1 MTVKELYE
9 RAKSLMFEKQSS
21 KDYDNYYIPW
31 TNVLLSENFDLENS
45 LLLRD
50 GEDALDEIPMVTSDT
65 DELPYHDVINYEILP
80 YGLAANF
87 FIDDD
92 LSKYDIFHTYYQ
104 NAQMKYMKGNE
115 VSICLSCFHC
125 VIEIHIQ

>member
-31 TNVLLSENFDLENS
+31 TNVLLSENFVLENS

-50 GEDALDEIPMVTSDT
+50 GEDELDEIPMVTSDT

-104 NAQMKYMKGNE
+104 NAQMKYMRGNE
-115 VSICLSCFHC
+115 VS
-125 VIEIHIQ
+125 VTDVYGD

>member
-50 GEDALDEIPMVTSDT
+50 GEDALNEIPMVTSDT

-115 VSICLSCFHC
+115 VSITD
-125 VIEIHIQ
+125 VYGD

>member
-50 GEDALDEIPMVTSDT
+50 GEDVLDEIPMVTSDT

-115 VSICLSCFHC
+115 VSITD
-125 VIEIHIQ
+125 VYGD

>member
-50 GEDALDEIPMVTSDT
+50 GEDSLDEIPMVTSDT

-115 VSICLSCFHC
+115 VSITD
-125 VIEIHIQ
+125 VYGD

>member
-50 GEDALDEIPMVTSDT
+50 GEDALDEIPMVMSDT

-115 VSICLSCFHC
+115 VSITD
-125 VIEIHIQ
+125 VYGD

>member
-65 DELPYHDVINYEILP
+65 DELPYHDIINYEILP

-115 VSICLSCFHC
+115 VSITD
-125 VIEIHIQ
+125 VYGD

>member
-21 KDYDNYYIPW
+21 MDYDNYYIPW

-115 VSICLSCFHC
+115 VSITD
-125 VIEIHIQ
+125 VYGD

>member
-45 LLLRD
+45 LLIRD

-87 FIDDD
+87 FIDVD

-115 VSICLSCFHC
+115 VSITD
-125 VIEIHIQ
+125 VYGD

>member
-45 LLLRD
+45 LLLRE

-115 VSICLSCFHC
+115 VSITD
-125 VIEIHIQ
+125 VYGD

>member
-1 MTVKELYE
+1 MTVRELYE

-65 DELPYHDVINYEILP
+65 DELPYHDIINYEILP

-115 VSICLSCFHC
+115 VSITD
-125 VIEIHIQ
+125 VYGD

>member
-21 KDYDNYYIPW
+21 KDYDNYYVPW

-115 VSICLSCFHC
+115 VSITD
-125 VIEIHIQ
+125 VYGD

>member
-45 LLLRD
+45 LLLRG

-115 VSICLSCFHC
+115 VSITD
-125 VIEIHIQ
+125 VYGD

>member
-50 GEDALDEIPMVTSDT
+50 GEDALDEIPIVTSDT

-115 VSICLSCFHC
+115 VSITD
-125 VIEIHIQ
+125 VYGD

>member
-9 RAKSLMFEKQSS
+9 RAKSLMFEKSSS

-31 TNVLLSENFDLENS
+31 TNILLSENFDLENS
-45 LLLRD
+45 LLVRD
-50 GEDALDEIPMVTSDT
+50 GDSELDEIPTVENDT

-115 VSICLSCFHC
+115 VS
-125 VIEIHIQ
+125 VTDVYGD

>member
-104 NAQMKYMKGNE
+104 NAQIKYMRGNE
-115 VSICLSCFHC
+115 VS
-125 VIEIHIQ
+125 VTDVYGD

>member
-50 GEDALDEIPMVTSDT
+50 GEDAIDEIPMVTSDT

-115 VSICLSCFHC
+115 VSITD
-125 VIEIHIQ
+125 VYGD

>member
-21 KDYDNYYIPW
+21 KDYDNYYIAW

-115 VSICLSCFHC
+115 VSITD
-125 VIEIHIQ
+125 VYGD

>member
-115 VSICLSCFHC
+115 VAITD
-125 VIEIHIQ
+125 VYGD

>member
-45 LLLRD
+45 LLIRD

-87 FIDDD
+87 FIDDN

-115 VSICLSCFHC
+115 VSITD
-125 VIEIHIQ
+125 VYGD

>member
-50 GEDALDEIPMVTSDT
+50 GEDALDEIPMVTSYT
-65 DELPYHDVINYEILP
+65 DELPYHDVINYQILP

-115 VSICLSCFHC
+115 VSITD
-125 VIEIHIQ
+125 VYGD

>member
-87 FIDDD
+87 FMDDD

-115 VSICLSCFHC
+115 VSITD
-125 VIEIHIQ
+125 VYGD

>member
-21 KDYDNYYIPW
+21 KDYDNYYITW

-115 VSICLSCFHC
+115 VSITD
-125 VIEIHIQ
+125 VYGD

>member
-50 GEDALDEIPMVTSDT
+50 GEDALDEIPMVTNDT

-80 YGLAANF
+80 FGLAANF

-115 VSICLSCFHC
+115 VSITD
-125 VIEIHIQ
+125 VYGD

>member
-115 VSICLSCFHC
+115 VS
-125 VIEIHIQ
+125 VTDVYGD

>member
-104 NAQMKYMKGNE
+104 NAQMKYMRGNE
-115 VSICLSCFHC
+115 VSITD
-125 VIEIHIQ
+125 VYGD

>member
-9 RAKSLMFEKQSS
+9 RAKSLIFEKQSS

-115 VSICLSCFHC
+115 VSITD
-125 VIEIHIQ
+125 VYGD

>member
-104 NAQMKYMKGNE
+104 NAQMKYMRGNE
-115 VSICLSCFHC
+115 VS
-125 VIEIHIQ
+125 VTDVYGG

>member
-9 RAKSLMFEKQSS
+9 RAKALMFEKSSS
-21 KDYDNYYIPW
+21 KDYDAYYIQW
-31 TNVLLSENFDLENS
+31 INVLLSENFDLENS

-50 GEDALDEIPMVTSDT
+50 GESELDEIPTISEDT

-80 YGLAANF
+80 HGLAANF

-92 LSKYDIFHTYYQ
+92 MSKYDIFHTYYQ
-104 NAQMKYMKGNE
+104 NAQMKYMRGNE
-115 VSICLSCFHC
+115 ASITD
-125 VIEIHIQ
+125 VYGD

>member
-104 NAQMKYMKGNE
+104 NAQMKYMKSNE
-115 VSICLSCFHC
+115 VSITD
-125 VIEIHIQ
+125 VYGD

>member
-50 GEDALDEIPMVTSDT
+50 GEDELDEIPMVTSDT

-115 VSICLSCFHC
+115 VSITD
-125 VIEIHIQ
+125 VYGD

>member
-45 LLLRD
+45 LLIRD

-65 DELPYHDVINYEILP
+65 DELPYHDIINYEILP

-115 VSICLSCFHC
+115 VSITD
-125 VIEIHIQ
+125 VYGD